1 MYYII
6 KSAINMDN
14 LSDINHEIISIT
26 TDKNDAI
33 SKLNL
38 YIKTNIPK
46 SNKLINDKITYNEN
60 NFTISVQ
67 IHEYVDN
74 SKDIFTEFVD
84 DSEHNEEIIF
94 SIYNIQEYFTK
105 IDTIINESK
114 KETLRITNKY
124 NNVMNL
130 YKHSNGV
137 KSKGKSL
144 VLKF

>member
-60 NFTISVQ
+60 NFTISIQ
-67 IHEYVDN
+67 IHEHVDN

>member
-60 NFTISVQ
+60 NFTISIQ
-67 IHEYVDN
+67 IHEHVDN

-84 DSEHNEEIIF
+84 DSEHNEEIIY
-94 SIYNIQEYFTK
+94 SIYNIEEYFIK

>member
-60 NFTISVQ
+60 NFIISVQ

-130 YKHSNGV
+130 YKHLNGL